1 MSQENVE
8 LARRGYAALNDAYR
22 TGDFSAAIE
31 EFCDPEIVLTP
42 SGILPESSEM
52 HGHEGLLR
60 FAALQTEAFEE
71 FWVQPQEMIDAGD
84 RVVVPVRFGDAR
96 STPAS
101 RSCSTS
107 FTSARRAMGSGP
119 E

>member
-1 MSQENVE
+1 
-8 LARRGYAALNDAYR
+8 
-22 TGDFSAAIE
+22 
-31 EFCDPEIVLTP
+31 
-42 SGILPESSEM
+42 M

-84 RVVVPVRFGDAR
+84 RVVVPVRFGGRAQHTGLEVVFDVVHVCTAR
-96 STPAS
+96 DGKAEALEAVGL
-101 RSCSTS
+101 R
-107 FTSARRAMGSGP
+107 